1 MDIALL
7 VLLIVVNGIFAM
19 SEIALVSA
27 KTNRLQSL
35 ADKGDKSAKTAL
47 ELKNNPTVFLSTI
60 QIGITAIGILNGI
73 VGEAVLSA
81 PFAVWLV
88 EQGMDAKTASVF
100 SSACVVVLI
109 TYFSIVV
116 GELVPKRLAQAHAER
131 ASLLIARPVNFLSKI
146 AKPFVF
152 LLTIS
157 TNGSLRTLGVKT
169 DEIEAT
175 LTEEDIHAVI
185 VEGSETGVIERQEH
199 DIVRKVFRLADRA
212 VSSLMTPRADIEL
225 LNLEEPLD
233 VQIKQI
239 RHAAHTVF
247 PVVRGGYSDM
257 LGTVSAKSLLRYT
270 SQLDTERI
278 ARAIKPPV
286 YVPESMNGLELLQY
300 LQRSGTEMV
309 FVVDE
314 YGDIQGLVT
323 IYDLFEA
330 MTGELVTPDPRQLWA
345 TAQDDGSWLLD
356 ALIPISELKDR
367 LGLSELPDET
377 TAKYHT
383 LNGMLQWVEGKLPNP
398 GDITEWGNWRFEV
411 ATIKGNR
418 IERVR
423 ASAV

>member
-345 TAQDDGSWLLD
+345 TAQDDGAGCWM
-356 ALIPISELKDR
+356 R
-367 LGLSELPDET
+367 
-377 TAKYHT
+377 
-383 LNGMLQWVEGKLPNP
+383 
-398 GDITEWGNWRFEV
+398 
-411 ATIKGNR
+411 
-418 IERVR
+418 
-423 ASAV
+423 